1 MFRLAIEKALNHMV
15 NVNDINITRLDNSLV
30 SVYVDD
36 IDLRL
41 FFLCLNSR
49 IFVIENSEQKNT
61 NVDITLNKKAFLALF
76 KGISFEDLIESEDI
90 EINGSIKTAQQL
102 ADLLALSSI
111 DIEELISQYTGD
123 IIAHQLG
130 QTLDRIK
137 GSSSQ
142 EKDSFVENLK
152 NEYFAWAIENWF
164 DANLDGSCGS
174 STTQGF
180 ESGYL
185 ATKFSTSN
193 IWKATCLGKP

>member
-1 MFRLAIEKALNHMV
+1 MFRLAIEKALNHMI
-15 NVNDINITRLDNSLV
+15 NVNEINITRLDNSLV

-76 KGISFEDLIESEDI
+76 KGVSFEDLIESEDI

-102 ADLLALSSI
+102 ADLFALSSI

-123 IIAHQLG
+123 II
-130 QTLDRIK
+130 
-137 GSSSQ
+137 
-142 EKDSFVENLK
+142 EK
-152 NEYFAWAIENWF
+152 
-164 DANLDGSCGS
+164 
-174 STTQGF
+174 
-180 ESGYL
+180 
-185 ATKFSTSN
+185 
-193 IWKATCLGKP
+193 

>member
-1 MFRLAIEKALNHMV
+1 MFRLAIEKALNHMI

-61 NVDITLNKKAFLALF
+61 NVDITLNKEAFLALF
-76 KGISFEDLIESEDI
+76 KGVSFEDLIESEDI

-102 ADLLALSSI
+102 ADLFALSSI

-130 QTLDRIK
+130 QTIDRIK

-152 NEYFAWAIENWF
+152 NEF
-164 DANLDGSCGS
+164 
-174 STTQGF
+174 TTLLIAP
-180 ESGYL
+180 SRS
-185 ATKFSTSN
+185 KFFK
-193 IWKATCLGKP
+193 KARSR

>member
-1 MFRLAIEKALNHMV
+1 MFRLAIEKALNHMI
-15 NVNDINITRLDNSLV
+15 NVNEINITRLDNSLV

-61 NVDITLNKKAFLALF
+61 NVDITLNKEAFLALF
-76 KGISFEDLIESEDI
+76 KGVSFEDLIESEDI

-102 ADLLALSSI
+102 ADLFALSSI

-123 IIAHQLG
+123 IIAHKLG
-130 QTLDRIK
+130 QTIDRIK

-152 NEYFAWAIENWF
+152 NEF
-164 DANLDGSCGS
+164 
-174 STTQGF
+174 TTLR
-180 ESGYL
+180 ER
-185 ATKFSTSN
+185 
-193 IWKATCLGKP
+193 